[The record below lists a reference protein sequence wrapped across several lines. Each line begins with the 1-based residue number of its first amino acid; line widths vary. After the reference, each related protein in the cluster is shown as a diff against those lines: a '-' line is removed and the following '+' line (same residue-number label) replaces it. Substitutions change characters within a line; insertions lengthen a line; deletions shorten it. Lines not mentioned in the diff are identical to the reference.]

1 MASWAAVAAATAL
14 PALCHLGCGR
24 APVAVQAA
32 AEEPDV
38 RSVLFR
44 HEFVE
49 PHMGTRFRIVVY
61 GDDRRE
67 AEAAVRKAFDRV
79 ADLEGSMSDYD
90 SDSEIMRFCR
100 APAGEAVLLSEDL
113 FAVLERAQGL
123 SETTA
128 GAFDVT
134 VGNYSR
140 HWRRAMRRAE
150 LPDPVALAEMGLS
163 SGYEKLSLNRA
174 SRTGTLAAAGMRL
187 DLGGIAKGYA
197 ADAALGAL
205 KANGFS
211 SALVAASGDI
221 AVGDP
226 PPDREGWRV
235 GVASIDAEDGQRA
248 DTLLLKRAAVSTS
261 GDQWQFVEIDG
272 VRYSHIIDPRT
283 GLGLRDRIGVTVV
296 APDATTSDSYA
307 TAVSVLGAVRGVELI
322 AQSPG
327 LEALIV
333 EMREDGFY
341 RHETEGFRKFQA
353 KAEGAA
359 LDFEAAR
366 EKPEEQ

>member
-1 MASWAAVAAATAL
+1 MA
-14 PALCHLGCGR
+14 P
-24 APVAVQAA
+24 PAA

-38 RSVLFR
+38 RSVLYR

-61 GDDRRE
+61 AGDRRE

-79 ADLEGSMSDYD
+79 GELDGSMSDYD
-90 SDSEIMRFCR
+90 SESELMRFCR
-100 APAGEAVLLSEDL
+100 APAGEEVVLSEDL
-113 FAVLERAQGL
+113 FAVLERAQTL
-123 SETTA
+123 SETTG

-134 VGNYSR
+134 VGNHSR

-150 LPDPVALAEMGLS
+150 LPDPVVLAEMALS
-163 SGYEKLSLNRA
+163 SGYEKLSLNRD
-174 SRTGTLAAAGMRL
+174 SRTGTLAADGMRL

-197 ADAALGAL
+197 ADAALAVI
-205 KANGFS
+205 KANGFP

-226 PPDREGWRV
+226 PPDREGWRI
-235 GVASIDAEDGQRA
+235 GVASMDAEAGRPA

-261 GDQWQFVEIDG
+261 GDQWQFVEIEG

-283 GLGLRDRIGVTVV
+283 GLGLRDRIGATVV
-296 APDATTSDSYA
+296 GPDATTTDSYA
-307 TAVSVLGAVRGVELI
+307 TAASVLGAIRGVELI

-327 LEALIV
+327 LEGLIV

-341 RHETEGFRKFQA
+341 RHETEGYKGFQA
-353 KAEGAA
+353 DAGGDA
-359 LDFEAAR
+359 LDFEAAL
-366 EKPEEQ
+366 EKESEE